1 MVLHVSCAGLEASL
15 ESVASSPCAS
25 YKLYKCSVFPHCC
38 PFYLL
43 ILTDLLLNFDSL
55 GETEVAVAFCACA
68 IFVELDIF
76 VLELAV
82 LYQITVEVASQTI
95 SNSDRI
101 SCLMLNTQHLLISS

>member
-43 ILTDLLLNFDSL
+43 ILAGLLLSFDSL
-55 GETEVAVAFCACA
+55 GEKEMAVVFCACA
-68 IFVELDIF
+68 VFVELDIF
-76 VLELAV
+76 VLELNIV
-82 LYQITVEVASQTI
+82 
-95 SNSDRI
+95 SNYS
-101 SCLMLNTQHLLISS
+101 

>member
-43 ILTDLLLNFDSL
+43 ILADLLLSFDSL
-55 GETEVAVAFCACA
+55 GEKEMAVVFCACA

-76 VLELAV
+76 VPELNIKSHFRLHPKQYPILTEQYALE
-82 LYQITVEVASQTI
+82 
-95 SNSDRI
+95 
-101 SCLMLNTQHLLISS
+101 

>member
-25 YKLYKCSVFPHCC
+25 SLLYNCSVFPHCC

-43 ILTDLLLNFDSL
+43 ILADLLLSFDSL
-55 GETEVAVAFCACA
+55 GEKEVPVTFFACA

-76 VLELAV
+76 VAELNIV
-82 LYQITVEVASQTI
+82 
-95 SNSDRI
+95 SNYS
-101 SCLMLNTQHLLISS
+101 

>member
-25 YKLYKCSVFPHCC
+25 SLLYNCSVFPHCC

-43 ILTDLLLNFDSL
+43 ILAGLLLSFDSL
-55 GETEVAVAFCACA
+55 GEKEMAVAFCVFT

-76 VLELAV
+76 VLELNIV
-82 LYQITVEVASQTI
+82 
-95 SNSDRI
+95 SNYS
-101 SCLMLNTQHLLISS
+101 

>member
-43 ILTDLLLNFDSL
+43 ILTDLLLSFDSP
-55 GETEVAVAFCACA
+55 GEKVVVVAFCACA
-68 IFVELDIF
+68 IFVDLDIS
-76 VLELAV
+76 VLELNIV
-82 LYQITVEVASQTI
+82 
-95 SNSDRI
+95 SNYS
-101 SCLMLNTQHLLISS
+101 